1 LVNPLAIVAALAPLL
16 VTGGLAIVAVGEAA
30 GSHPLTIGP
39 PRGAAEAIAIG
50 DPATAVRLIEGGAAV
65 NDVGVI
71 RAGILGDRPVL
82 ATPLETAVIV
92 NQAGTVEFLI
102 GRGAEQPASLSCLAA
117 DAHAAAV
124 RAQLHANQSCQP
136 GEALRVVLA
145 RP

>member
-1 LVNPLAIVAALAPLL
+1 MNALAIVAALAPLL

-39 PRGAAEAIAIG
+39 PRGAAEAIAMG

-71 RAGILGDRPVL
+71 RPGILGERPVL

-92 NQAGTVEFLI
+92 NQAGTVDFLV
-102 GRGAEQPASLSCLAA
+102 RHGAERPASLSCLAA

-124 RAQLHANQSCQP
+124 RAQLDANQGCQP
-136 GEALRVVLA
+136 GEALRIVLA